1 MACKRL
7 DFPEQDK
14 LNWIVINKR
23 NERDSLAYY
32 WSNLLRLKAQC
43 KYDPQLFESFDN
55 INSRGGGVGLK
66 KCENEKMGTQMTAAK
81 MYRRSEGS
89 GMPYTSK
96 TRCPSLGLLNP
107 LHGPEAISI
116 SNIWRCLL
124 PMRFFSSFSL
134 VLSQCTGKSW
144 L

>member
-66 KCENEKMGTQMTAAK
+66 KCENEKIGNSDDGSKNVQKERGVGNAVHIEDTLSLLRTIKPFAWARSNKHIKYLAVLAA
-81 MYRRSEGS
+81 
-89 GMPYTSK
+89 
-96 TRCPSLGLLNP
+96 N
-107 LHGPEAISI
+107 AI
-116 SNIWRCLL
+116 
-124 PMRFFSSFSL
+124 FFFIFLSS
-134 VLSQCTGKSW
+134 
-144 L
+144 

>member
-55 INSRGGGVGLK
+55 IYSRGGGVGLK
-66 KCENEKMGTQMTAAK
+66 KCENEKIGNSDDGSKNVEKQRGVGNAVHIEDTLSLLRTIKTLCMGQK
-81 MYRRSEGS
+81 
-89 GMPYTSK
+89 
-96 TRCPSLGLLNP
+96 
-107 LHGPEAISI
+107 
-116 SNIWRCLL
+116 
-124 PMRFFSSFSL
+124 
-134 VLSQCTGKSW
+134 Q
-144 L
+144 